1 MYDGELTMNQNDII
15 KKLPYFPFLSDSE
28 KTILV
33 RSTTY
38 RTYQKDE
45 YIHGFSDAC
54 LGMVYVCKGSI
65 RVYMTSEEGREVT
78 LFHIA
83 EGDSC
88 ILSASC
94 VIGEISLEVQLTA
107 EEDTELIAV
116 HAGYFQR
123 LMEQN
128 IHVRCF
134 AAELSAKRLSTV
146 VWVMQQIL
154 FARFDERMARLLI
167 SVYEKTGER
176 EIRMTQESMAREVNS
191 AREVVARMLKTF
203 VSEGWIELKRGTVVL
218 KDIEA
223 LQNLIK

>member
-1 MYDGELTMNQNDII
+1 MNINDTIMKI
-15 KKLPYFPFLSDSE
+15 QYYSFLSEDE
-28 KTILV
+28 KKRIV

-154 FARFDERMARLLI
+154 FARFDERMARLLM

>member
-1 MYDGELTMNQNDII
+1 MNINDTIMKI
-15 KKLPYFPFLSDSE
+15 QYYSFLSEDE
-28 KTILV
+28 KKRIV

>member
-1 MYDGELTMNQNDII
+1 MNINDTIMKI
-15 KKLPYFPFLSDSE
+15 QYYSFLSEDE
-28 KTILV
+28 KKRIV

-134 AAELSAKRLSTV
+134 AV

>member
-1 MYDGELTMNQNDII
+1 MNINDTIMKI
-15 KKLPYFPFLSDSE
+15 QYYSFLSEDE
-28 KTILV
+28 KKRIV

-38 RTYQKDE
+38 RTYQKNE

-65 RVYMTSEEGREVT
+65 RVYMTSEEGREIT

>member
-1 MYDGELTMNQNDII
+1 MNINDTIMKI
-15 KKLPYFPFLSDSE
+15 QYYSFLSEDE
-28 KTILV
+28 KKRIV

-38 RTYQKDE
+38 RTYQKNE

-65 RVYMTSEEGREVT
+65 RVYMTSEEGREIT

-107 EEDTELIAV
+107 EENTELIAV

-154 FARFDERMARLLI
+154 FARFDERMARLLM

>member
-1 MYDGELTMNQNDII
+1 MNMNDTIMKI
-15 KKLPYFPFLSDSE
+15 QYYSFLSEDE
-28 KTILV
+28 KKRIV